1 MFLPKCQILIWK
13 TAMVTCS
20 KLMQTITK
28 STKKNQMSATDQKA
42 ERGSF
47 TIAVRCTSIQTT
59 R

>member
-20 KLMQTITK
+20 KLMQNIAK
-28 STKKNQMSATDQKA
+28 STKKNQMSATHQKA

-47 TIAVRCTSIQTT
+47 TIAVRCT
-59 R
+59 